1 LLQGPQK
8 VDKNTKK
15 RGIEKMKIRILT
27 KGGDKTFNVSGN
39 PIVLEVI
46 GSKKR
51 IYHVNPNGTI
61 SKIRNRKHLGV
72 VEMLENR
79 QISYQK

>member
-1 LLQGPQK
+1 
-8 VDKNTKK
+8 
-15 RGIEKMKIRILT
+15 MKIRILT
-27 KGGDKTFNVSGN
+27 KGGDREFAVTGN

-46 GSKKR
+46 AEKKH
-51 IYHVNPNGTI
+51 IYHVNQNGTI
-61 SKIRNRKHLGV
+61 SKIRNKKHLGV